1 MVVVAD
7 AAAPEPERV
16 RRLAVELE
24 LPRQMVRLPQARV
37 VVDVVVQVVAAQ
49 PTNRLHDLPME
60 P

>member
-7 AAAPEPERV
+7 AAEPERV

-49 PTNRLHDLPME
+49 PTNRLHDLPTE

>member
-1 MVVVAD
+1 VVVVAD
-7 AAAPEPERV
+7 AEAPERV

-49 PTNRLHDLPME
+49 PTNRLHDLPTE

>member
-7 AAAPEPERV
+7 AAEPERV
-16 RRLAVELE
+16 RRLAVE

>member
-1 MVVVAD
+1 VVVVAD

-16 RRLAVELE
+16 RRLAVE

-49 PTNRLHDLPME
+49 PTNRLHDLPTE